1 MIPQHARIRV
11 SEQEVNIEAIA
22 KLLPGEA
29 EIAII
34 LGSGLGPF
42 ADTLENSKCVPTSD
56 LPGYPVST
64 VPGHSGKIVIGTVGK
79 TRVMAFQGRVHQY
92 EGYSPEQVVV
102 PVRLAFAKG
111 ARSLIVTNASGAFT
125 KKFRAGDL
133 LLIDDHINLQF
144 RNPLRGPVA
153 MGESRWPDMC
163 NCYDPALKEL
173 AEKVA
178 LELKLPLKRGVLGA
192 VLGPSY
198 ETPAE
203 VRMLERLGADAAC
216 MSTVPEVIA
225 AAALGMRVL
234 GISCVTNSGSGISD
248 SKLSHEEVQAVA
260 NSAAEKFSTLLRGI
274 LTHVSAKS

>member
-1 MIPQHARIRV
+1 MTPQHARIRV
-11 SEQEVNIEAIA
+11 NEQEVNIEAIA
-22 KLLPGEA
+22 KLIPGEA
-29 EIAII
+29 DVAII

-42 ADTLENSKCVPTSD
+42 ADSLENAKSVNTSN

-64 VPGHSGKIVIGTVGK
+64 VQGHSGKIVMGAVGK

-102 PVRLAFAKG
+102 PVRLAHAKG
-111 ARSLIVTNASGAFT
+111 ATKLIVTNASGAFT
-125 KKFRAGDL
+125 KRFHAGDL
-133 LLIDDHINLQF
+133 LLIEDHINLQF

-153 MGESRWPDMC
+153 SGESRWPDMC
-163 NCYDPALKEL
+163 NCYDPDLKTL

-178 LELKLPLKRGVLGA
+178 LELIIPLKRGVLGA

-203 VRMLERLGADAAC
+203 VRMLSRLGADAGC
-216 MSTVPEVIA
+216 MSTVPEVIT
-225 AAALGMRVL
+225 AAALGMKVL

-248 SKLSHEEVQAVA
+248 VKLSHEDVQDVA
-260 NSAAEKFSTLLRGI
+260 NSAAEHFSMLIRGI
-274 LTHVSAKS
+274 LTNMSTEQ